1 MKDEE
6 IIAEINELPVEQR
19 VELLTQIFQGIN
31 VPDPEIEKAWTNET
45 PLRLDEFEKG
55 IVKAIPGN

>member
-31 VPDPEIEKAWTNET
+31 VPDPK
-45 PLRLDEFEKG
+45 LK
-55 IVKAIPGN
+55 KPGPMKPRYVWMNS